1 MRNFVYMY
9 VDIVYLSQLIA
20 MRDLYPHEEICR
32 DYFAQYIQEFG
43 EAKLMTVREKIIES
57 DSISGLISRSKFQ
70 MKKPTLEHFIY
81 QVPKINYFLFAKNK
95 TVVAGCLM
103 ALLRWNEEVNEIY
116 EMMDEDELD
125 HISRSI
131 ISKYRIRF

>member
-1 MRNFVYMY
+1 MY
-9 VDIVYLSQLIA
+9 VGTVHLTKPIA
-20 MRDLYPHEEICR
+20 MRDLYPHEEICQN
-32 DYFAQYIQEFG
+32 YFAHYIQEFG

-116 EMMDEDELD
+116 EMMDEDDLYD
-125 HISRSI
+125 MARSI
-131 ISKYRIRF
+131 ITKYRIRF